1 MCFAHDAVP
10 PISPIQGAAITNE
23 RLHLSA
29 ADGTRFVAFEAL
41 SEAAGRGSGVVVLP
55 DVRGLFTFYEELALR
70 FAELG
75 YDAIAIDYFGRT
87 ADDPPRSADFDW
99 TDDVMATTQ
108 EGIRQD
114 VAAAIARLREK
125 DSDRKIFTIGF
136 CFGGSNSWH
145 QAANG
150 HGLSGAIGFYGH
162 PVRDGMPGGAPPVVT
177 RVDEMECP
185 ILGLMGGDDPGIPAE
200 VVDEYRRTLDTAG
213 IENEIIT
220 YPAAPHSFF
229 DRGYE
234 EFADESADAWR
245 RVLAFIAANE

>member
-1 MCFAHDAVP
+1 MCFTHDAVP
-10 PISPIQGAAITNE
+10 PIPTVQGAAITHQ
-23 RLHLSA
+23 RLHLAA
-29 ADGTRFVAFEAL
+29 ADSTRFVAFEAL
-41 SEAAGRGSGVVVLP
+41 SEDSGQGAGVVVLP

-75 YDAIAIDYFGRT
+75 YDTIAIDYFGRT

-99 TDDVMATTQ
+99 TDDVRATTH

-114 VAAAIARLREK
+114 VAAAITRLRAN
-125 DSDRKIFTIGF
+125 DADRKIFTIGF

-162 PVRDGMPGGAPPVVT
+162 PGREGLPGGAPSVAS
-177 RVDEMECP
+177 RVDEVECP
-185 ILGLMGGDDPGIPAE
+185 ILGLMGGDDPGIPGD
-200 VVDEYRRTLDTAG
+200 VIDEYRRALDAVG

-220 YPAAPHSFF
+220 YPGAPHSFF
-229 DRGYE
+229 DREYE
-234 EFADESADAWR
+234 AFADESADAWE
-245 RVLAFIAANE
+245 RVLAFIASNE